1 MTFLTD
7 LYLISEGKDMDSLP
21 EDVMNEIQ
29 KNIRTGAKDLEQ
41 LWSNA
46 LELVHKAY
54 EVSGVQRPTPDMKN
68 AWKQYEQNLQYA
80 VQQLSK
86 YRGIKGDWRMSSSV
100 FHEALQKMVK
110 FGVRLSGPGHSEQ
123 FQTQA
128 RSMQEVI
135 DELTQLERANPGMEI
150 RVTPHRDGDGVFVL
164 FFQYGVRI
172 KYRVDITP
180 MGVIGINA

>member
-1 MTFLTD
+1 MRFLSD
-7 LYLISEGKDMDSLP
+7 LYLVSEGKDMDSLP

-41 LWSNA
+41 MWSNA

-110 FGVRLSGPGHSEQ
+110 FSVRLNSPGYAEN
-123 FQTQA
+123 FETQS
-128 RSMQEVI
+128 RSLQELI
-135 DELTQLERANPGMEI
+135 DELTKVDQESGIELKVNP
-150 RVTPHRDGDGVFVL
+150 HKDGDGVYIL
-164 FFQYGVRI
+164 FYRYGIRI
-172 KYRVDITP
+172 KYRVDIDP
-180 MGVIGINA
+180 IGIVGINE